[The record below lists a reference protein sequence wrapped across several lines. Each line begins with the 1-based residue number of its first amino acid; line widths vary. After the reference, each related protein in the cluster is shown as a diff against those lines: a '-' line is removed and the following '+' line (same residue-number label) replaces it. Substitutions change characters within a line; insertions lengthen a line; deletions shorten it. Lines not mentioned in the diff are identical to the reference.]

1 MICLGAIINTF
12 SIIFGGIL
20 GCLFG
25 SLIKDRHQESLTI
38 ACGVSTLFIGIS
50 GAMKGM
56 LSISDNSL
64 TDSKTMLVV
73 ISLVLGTL
81 VGEIINLEDGFE
93 HFGEWLKIKSGNSK
107 DSNFVNGFV
116 TASLVV
122 CIGAMA
128 IVGSIQ
134 DGLYGDYSL
143 LAVKSVL
150 DLIIVMIM
158 TCSLGKGAAFSCI
171 PVLILEGTVT
181 IFARFLEP
189 LLTDTSMNYISL
201 IGSILIFCVGLNL
214 VFGKKVRVA
223 NMLPAL
229 IFAVIASYIPY
240 FAN

>member
-20 GCLFG
+20 GWLFG

-93 HFGEWLKIKSGNSK
+93 HFGEWLKI
-107 DSNFVNGFV
+107 
-116 TASLVV
+116 
-122 CIGAMA
+122 
-128 IVGSIQ
+128 
-134 DGLYGDYSL
+134 
-143 LAVKSVL
+143 KSVL